1 MNQQTE
7 LKFKK
12 LSQHLGKNDVALQ
25 YDDRLGLWTLR
36 RLTVEGGSLGTGTT
50 IQEALEKA
58 LHRTAGENRPHRIN
72 APALS
77 QPQATYE
84 TRDDCV
90 R

>member
-12 LSQHLGKNDVALQ
+12 LSQHLCKNDIALI

-50 IQEALEKA
+50 IQETIDKA
-58 LHRTAGENRPHRIN
+58 
-72 APALS
+72 
-77 QPQATYE
+77 
-84 TRDDCV
+84 TR
-90 R
+90 RANL